1 MNTITDD
8 YYDTDTYNLLYN
20 NLNNDDREYIENNTE
35 LLFKQ
40 WRTIINGLPANYYE
54 QYSSKTTQAER
65 NKWFKSY
72 IDYPTK
78 DISQMPEI
86 L

>member
-1 MNTITDD
+1 MDNNYIIEMNIITDD
-8 YYDTDTYNLLYN
+8 FYDTDTYNLL
-20 NLNNDDREYIENNTE
+20 NNDDSSTE
-35 LLFKQ
+35 IVFKQ
-40 WRTIINGLPANYYE
+40 WRTIVNGLPANYYE
-54 QYSSKTTQAER
+54 QYSSKPTQAER

-78 DISQMPEI
+78 DISQMPEF